1 LILGIDLT
9 DEYIAIAVQGD
20 ENASVFPA
28 VICREKKD
36 DIWYIGEEAY
46 RVALAGQGVMTDKLL
61 KLLEK
66 DGTSTVYHRTYTAA
80 ELLGKLI
87 AKVIGTR
94 IRTADLSQ
102 VERVAV
108 AVHKPDAGLMDRVMN
123 SLEAAGIR
131 REKATVITH
140 EEAFVQYTLSRE
152 KEFYSSM
159 VALFDLTGETL
170 SYYEFMM
177 IRGVSRR
184 ACVAE
189 GEDLEEAFHTDI
201 LKKDSGRTLADK
213 IMTDAARTRMEGKL
227 FSAVFLTG
235 SGFERTD
242 WAQSFLNCICQK
254 RRVVQESG
262 LFAIGAQVL
271 AGKLT
276 DDGTKEDCLVFCND
290 RISSEISISVCVRE
304 RESRLV
310 LVPAGERFYGL
321 NVHVELIPQ
330 EQDYIDFQIEPFDV
344 RKSKR
349 TARAMLAGF
358 PERPDRTTR
367 VALDLDFRA
376 TDRADICMKDLG
388 FGDLFPASDRKIIEE
403 ITL

>member
-1 LILGIDLT
+1 MNLGIDLT
-9 DEYIAIAVQGD
+9 DDYIAIAVQG
-20 ENASVFPA
+20 EETASVFPA

-46 RVALAGQGVMTDKLL
+46 RMALTGQGVMTDKLL

-66 DGTSTVYHRTYTAA
+66 DGTSTVYHRTYTAV

-87 AKVIGTR
+87 AKVIESR
-94 IRTADLSQ
+94 IRSVDLS
-102 VERVAV
+102 VVDRIAV
-108 AVHKPDAGLMDRVMN
+108 SVHRADAFLMDRVM
-123 SLEAAGIR
+123 SCLAAAGIR

-140 EEAFVQYTLSRE
+140 EEAFVQYTLSRD

-159 VALFDLTGETL
+159 AALFDLSGETL

-177 IRGVSRR
+177 VRGVSRR

-201 LKKDSGRTLADK
+201 LKKDSGKTLGDK

-235 SGFERTD
+235 AGFDRTD
-242 WAQSFLNCICQK
+242 WAPGFLSYICQK

-271 AGKLT
+271 AGKLAE
-276 DDGTKEDCLVFCND
+276 DEPKEDCLVFCND
-290 RISSEISISVCVRE
+290 RISSEISLLVSVHE

-310 LVPAGERFYGL
+310 LVPAGERFFGL
-321 NVHVELIPQ
+321 SVHVELIPHEQ
-330 EQDYIDFQIEPFDV
+330 EHIDFQIEPFD
-344 RKSKR
+344 RGKNRR

-367 VALDLDFRA
+367 VALDLSFHG
-376 TDRADICMKDLG
+376 TDRADVCLTDLG
-388 FGDLFPASDRKIIEE
+388 FGELFPTSGKRIYEE